1 MNRLYIRAHEDQ
13 AEADDKENYSVF
25 ALMDQFEWLLL
36 SSTADVLSSGVNKS
50 SEQLQALLKQ
60 QSLSYN
66 ELVFLPP
73 EHRVQVRRVELAKGQ
88 HRHAE
93 QVIPFLLEESL
104 AQSPDELHYTVLN
117 KSNKENV
124 WVSIVAKEVMLAW
137 TESLQKM
144 GWQQTVILPVNSL
157 LPFWPEQDLESDLI
171 FTSNENLLYKDQ
183 NSVSC
188 LPLTGQHYL
197 PKREKYNLCCDQS
210 DVPGFRHLAPA
221 FELVSPWSDQGT
233 NNQGKHQ
240 SWLFIVAS
248 RIQGNA
254 QFLLSNVC
262 HGEYGRQTQ
271 FLSQLKPWL
280 WVATFALFSFATELY
295 LTMKETQA
303 LNLEADKIY
312 QTTSESF
319 LKLAPDEGRVSYLE
333 RQIKGRIQRAKQ
345 GASELNRSL
354 SVYEVMALVDQV
366 RATVVGD
373 HRITKLDYANKEYR
387 LDWQASQRELLDSIQ
402 AELEQQPFQV
412 VFEQVAKRGDFY
424 VASIKLKEEPN

>member
-36 SSTADVLSSGVNKS
+36 SSTADVLSSGVNKNA
-50 SEQLQALLKQ
+50 EQLQALLKQ

-144 GWQQTVILPVNSL
+144 G
-157 LPFWPEQDLESDLI
+157 
-171 FTSNENLLYKDQ
+171 
-183 NSVSC
+183 SVSC

-210 DVPGFRHLAPA
+210 DVPDFRHLAPA

-248 RIQGNA
+248 RIQSNA